1 MNINVSLNK
10 TLSTSISDRI
20 KTGGYSNVSEY
31 IRDLLRHD
39 LKLTHS
45 DSDYPYDYDYIE
57 RLGKGALA
65 EYNRG
70 ETITADSVDEA
81 LKQLSD

>member
-10 TLSTSISDRI
+10 TLSTFISDRI

-39 LKLTHS
+39 LNIAHHDL
-45 DSDYPYDYDYIE
+45 DYPYDYDYIE
-57 RLGKGALA
+57 QLGKEA
-65 EYNRG
+65 EFEYQTG
-70 ETITADSVDEA
+70 KTQPLTTLDE
-81 LKQLSD
+81 LLS

>member
-10 TLSTSISDRI
+10 TLSTFLSDRI
-20 KTGGYSNVSEY
+20 KTGGYSNISEY

-39 LKLTHS
+39 LKITHR

-57 RLGKGALA
+57 QLGKEAKAEHRAGKTQPLA
-65 EYNRG
+65 
-70 ETITADSVDEA
+70 SLDE
-81 LKQLSD
+81 LLS